1 MMLFKSGAFFVE
13 AFFDRDT
20 SFLHTYFS
28 TMKKMKTPTEC
39 MAVENKPTPHL
50 ILDFFIQKKTNSIS

>member
-20 SFLHTYFS
+20 SFFAYIFFHNEKNENTKRMYDS
-28 TMKKMKTPTEC
+28 RKQTNPTF
-39 MAVENKPTPHL
+39 
-50 ILDFFIQKKTNSIS
+50 DFRFFI